1 MVVGIVTSM
10 DLSRNYLRNRI
21 DWIRC
26 DILDNQT
33 YREPKIQQ
41 KMKTYLSFQSN
52 LMKAKLETVKDNLI
66 FAFGETHT
74 LNGRDNINET
84 IDIVEELIRSAD
96 ALEKSI
102 QTLSE
107 ND

>member
-1 MVVGIVTSM
+1 
-10 DLSRNYLRNRI
+10 
-21 DWIRC
+21 
-26 DILDNQT
+26 
-33 YREPKIQQ
+33 
-41 KMKTYLSFQSN
+41 MKTHLTFQCN

-74 LNGRDNINET
+74 LNGRENLDET

-102 QTLSE
+102 QLLSQ

>member
-1 MVVGIVTSM
+1 MVVGIVTGV
-10 DLSRNYLRNRI
+10 DRNRTRHRNHI
-21 DWIRC
+21 DWIRR

-33 YREPKIQQ
+33 YREPKIQR

-74 LNGRDNINET
+74 LNGRENINET

>member
-1 MVVGIVTSM
+1 MVVGIVTSV
-10 DLSRNYLRNRI
+10 DPIRNRI
-21 DWIRC
+21 DWIRR

-33 YREPKIQQ
+33 NREPKIQR

-102 QTLSE
+102 QTLSQ

>member
-1 MVVGIVTSM
+1 MVVGIVTSV
-10 DLSRNYLRNRI
+10 DLIRTRHRNHI
-21 DWIRC
+21 DWIRR

-33 YREPKIQQ
+33 YREPKKQR
-41 KMKTYLSFQSN
+41 KMKAYLSFQTN

-74 LNGRDNINET
+74 LNGRENINET

-102 QTLSE
+102 QLLSQ

>member
-1 MVVGIVTSM
+1 MVVGIVTSV
-10 DLSRNYLRNRI
+10 DLIRTHRRNHI
-21 DWIRC
+21 DWIRR

-33 YREPKIQQ
+33 NREPKIQR
-41 KMKTYLSFQSN
+41 KMKTYISFQSN

-74 LNGRDNINET
+74 LNGRENINET

-102 QTLSE
+102 QTLSQ

>member
-1 MVVGIVTSM
+1 MVMGIVTGV
-10 DLSRNYLRNRI
+10 DRNRTRHRNHI

-33 YREPKIQQ
+33 NQEPKGQR
-41 KMKTYLSFQSN
+41 KMKTYVSFQIN
-52 LMKAKLETVKDNLI
+52 VMKAKLETVKDNLI

-74 LNGRDNINET
+74 LNGRENINET

-102 QTLSE
+102 HTLSE